1 MTLYQKYYGRVFKQS
16 GQWKISVQHN
26 GVRKTFY
33 SSLEGDTSRKDC
45 AKKVVAWISAGAAP
59 TNNKRLTVND
69 VYTAFLKDK
78 ALETSDIY
86 NIENRYKNHIK
97 PIIGQLKLENLTVQD
112 FKRVIATAYNE
123 FNLSRKSLLNLR
135 GDLSLFCGYLYDSNL
150 RTDLSTTRV
159 KIPRSAKR
167 GTKEILATRDVYLLF
182 THDMTLY
189 NNEEVKDYY
198 IYAYRFQVLY
208 GLRPGELIGLQWNDV
223 DEENETITIRRSINA
238 KGMQT
243 DGKNDF
249 AQRVL
254 QLSKLAKQL
263 LEAQNREYRT
273 DPKDPTE
280 RIFRDYGS
288 ICYRKRWGIYCMY
301 NGLQYVTPYELRHT
315 FASNNKLLET
325 WILDEVMGHAHE
337 GMSLGVYAHACEGDM
352 DGVTDRIDGNLLKQI
367 DRGQK
372 HIQKS
377 NKKA

>member
-33 SSLEGDTSRKDC
+33 SSLEGDTGRKDC

-150 RTDLSTTRV
+150 RTDLSTARV

-254 QLSKLAKQL
+254 PLSKLAKQL

-280 RIFRDYGS
+280 RIFGDYGS

>member
-33 SSLEGDTSRKDC
+33 SSLEGDTGRKDC

-150 RTDLSTTRV
+150 RTDLSTARV

-208 GLRPGELIGLQWNDV
+208 GLRPGELIGLQWDDV
-223 DEENETITIRRSINA
+223 DEENATITIRRSINA
-238 KGMQT
+238 KGKQT

-254 QLSKLAKQL
+254 PLSKLAKQL

-280 RIFRDYGS
+280 RIFGDYGS

>member
-16 GQWKISVQHN
+16 SQWKISVQHN

-33 SSLEGDTSRKDC
+33 SSLEGDMGRKDC

-59 TNNKRLTVND
+59 TSNKRLTVND

-254 QLSKLAKQL
+254 PLSKLAKQL

-280 RIFRDYGS
+280 RIFGDYGS

>member
-1 MTLYQKYYGRVFKQS
+1 MTLYQKYYGRVFKQG

-33 SSLEGDTSRKDC
+33 SSLEGDTGRKDC

-150 RTDLSTTRV
+150 RTDLSTARV

-208 GLRPGELIGLQWNDV
+208 GLRPGELIGLQWDDV
-223 DEENETITIRRSINA
+223 DEENATITIRRSINA
-238 KGMQT
+238 KGKQT

-254 QLSKLAKQL
+254 PLSKLAKQL

-280 RIFRDYGS
+280 RIFGDYGS

>member
-16 GQWKISVQHN
+16 SQWKISVQHN

-33 SSLEGDTSRKDC
+33 SSLEGDMGRKDC

-59 TNNKRLTVND
+59 TSNKRLTVND

-208 GLRPGELIGLQWNDV
+208 GLRPGELIGLQWDDV
-223 DEENETITIRRSINA
+223 DEENATITIRRSINA
-238 KGMQT
+238 KGKQT

-254 QLSKLAKQL
+254 PLSKLAKQL

-280 RIFRDYGS
+280 RIFGDYGS

>member
-16 GQWKISVQHN
+16 SQWKISVQHN

-33 SSLEGDTSRKDC
+33 SSLEGDMGRKDC

-59 TNNKRLTVND
+59 TSNKRLTVND

-86 NIENRYKNHIK
+86 NIENLYKNHIK

-254 QLSKLAKQL
+254 PLSKLAKQL

-280 RIFRDYGS
+280 RIFGDYGS

>member
-33 SSLEGDTSRKDC
+33 SSLEGDMGRKDC
-45 AKKVVAWISAGAAP
+45 AKKVIAWISAGAVP
-59 TNNKRLTVND
+59 TSNKRLTVND

-150 RTDLSTTRV
+150 RTDLSTARV

-208 GLRPGELIGLQWNDV
+208 GLRPGELIGLQWDDV
-223 DEENETITIRRSINA
+223 DEENATITIRRSINA
-238 KGMQT
+238 KGKQT

-254 QLSKLAKQL
+254 PLSKLAKQL

-280 RIFRDYGS
+280 RIFGDYGS

-352 DGVTDRIDGNLLKQI
+352 DGVTDRIDDNLLKQI

-372 HIQKS
+372 RIQKS

>member
-16 GQWKISVQHN
+16 SQWKISVQHN

-33 SSLEGDTSRKDC
+33 SSLEGDTGRKDC

-150 RTDLSTTRV
+150 RTDLSTARV

-208 GLRPGELIGLQWNDV
+208 GLRPGELIGLQWDDV
-223 DEENETITIRRSINA
+223 DEENATITIRRSINA
-238 KGMQT
+238 KGKQT

-254 QLSKLAKQL
+254 PLSKLAKQL

-280 RIFRDYGS
+280 RIFGDYGS

>member
-1 MTLYQKYYGRVFKQS
+1 M
-16 GQWKISVQHN
+16 
-26 GVRKTFY
+26 
-33 SSLEGDTSRKDC
+33 
-45 AKKVVAWISAGAAP
+45 
-59 TNNKRLTVND
+59 
-69 VYTAFLKDK
+69 
-78 ALETSDIY
+78 
-86 NIENRYKNHIK
+86 
-97 PIIGQLKLENLTVQD
+97 
-112 FKRVIATAYNE
+112 
-123 FNLSRKSLLNLR
+123 
-135 GDLSLFCGYLYDSNL
+135 
-150 RTDLSTTRV
+150 
-159 KIPRSAKR
+159 
-167 GTKEILATRDVYLLF
+167 
-182 THDMTLY
+182 
-189 NNEEVKDYY
+189 
-198 IYAYRFQVLY
+198 LY

-254 QLSKLAKQL
+254 PLSKLAKQL

-280 RIFRDYGS
+280 RIFGDYGS

-377 NKKA
+377 IKKT

>member
-16 GQWKISVQHN
+16 SQWKISVQHN

-33 SSLEGDTSRKDC
+33 SSLEGDMGRKDC

-59 TNNKRLTVND
+59 TSNKRLTVND

-123 FNLSRKSLLNLR
+123 CNLSRKSLLNLR

-208 GLRPGELIGLQWNDV
+208 GLRPGELIGLQWDDV
-223 DEENETITIRRSINA
+223 DEENATITIRRSINA
-238 KGMQT
+238 KGKQT

-254 QLSKLAKQL
+254 PLSKLAKQL

-280 RIFRDYGS
+280 RIFGDYGS